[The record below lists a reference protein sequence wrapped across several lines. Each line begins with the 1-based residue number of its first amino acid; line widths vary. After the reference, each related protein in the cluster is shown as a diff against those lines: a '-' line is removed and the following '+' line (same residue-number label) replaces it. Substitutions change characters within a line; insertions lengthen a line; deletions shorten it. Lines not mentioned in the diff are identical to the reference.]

1 MTPFET
7 SCMPLLK
14 KVGTHGKNNGIPLCQ
29 EFHMNQSLHDLKEQG
44 FRCWYGGYGPNA
56 KDNGFECH

>member
-1 MTPFET
+1 
-7 SCMPLLK
+7 MPLLK

-44 FRCWYGGYGPNA
+44 FRC
-56 KDNGFECH
+56 